1 MRSIL
6 ANAFP
11 VLMASILFSGYACT
25 SDGGITV
32 SGSGGHSQLASG
44 GSGSSGGTA
53 ASGGVVA
60 AGGAPATGATTTDT
74 NVPVGTGGHVLD
86 SCSAGYPGNPFCGGN
101 TGSAGVTSSA
111 GTTGSA
117 GATGYGGIAGAGGTG
132 TPSDAAPAG
141 KGCSCMAGTTTGDC
155 YVPTFGWFTS
165 CAAEITTWDCYC
177 QAFDCSKTIATYTA
191 DGGTAY
197 DVRREY
203 ANCNLVEYWTFSLV
217 GILVDAFDL
226 STGQL
231 VGQSRQNGYL
241 KDDTC
246 PFGDGDA
253 PLYYLSAGRRPD
265 STCVLSKCSVTS
277 SISDMCMFIDAGPP
291 KGN

>member
-32 SGSGGHSQLASG
+32 SGSGGHSQIASG
-44 GSGSSGGTA
+44 GSGGNGGA
-53 ASGGVVA
+53 AATGGIA
-60 AGGAPATGATTTDT
+60 STGGAPATGGTTTST
-74 NVPVGTGGHVLD
+74 NVLVGTGGADLD
-86 SCSAGYPGNPFCGGN
+86 TCSAGYSGNPFCGGN
-101 TGSAGVTSSA
+101 TGSAGATSSA

-117 GATGYGGIAGAGGTG
+117 GATGAGGSAGAGGHL
-132 TPSDAAPAG
+132 SDAAATAT
-141 KGCSCMAGTTTGDC
+141 GCSCAGST
-155 YVPTFGWFTS
+155 
-165 CAAEITTWDCYC
+165 TTWDCYC
-177 QAFDCSKTIATYTA
+177 HAFDCSKTIAAYTA

-277 SISDMCMFIDAGPP
+277 SISDMCVFIDAGPP